1 MKIAKALK
9 VKNRLAGDI
18 RRLEQIV
25 SRENSRKAD
34 EFDRDKVIKY
44 LSELTDTR
52 EELILLKT
60 KIQRKTAPIAD
71 KLIRLAELKGEIE
84 FFQSL
89 NPTEGIIYSD
99 AGYGNPQ
106 KEVVYKAYYNRDA
119 IDESIV
125 IFQNEIA
132 ELQDEVDEYNATTDI
147 YS

>member
-9 VKNRLAGDI
+9 IKNRLAGEV
-18 RRLEQIV
+18 RRLEEIV
-25 SRENSRKAD
+25 RRENSRKVS
-34 EFDRDKVIKY
+34 EFNKDKVASK
-44 LSELTDTR
+44 LVELTDVR
-52 EELILLKT
+52 VELIQLKA

-89 NPTEGIIYSD
+89 DTKEGTFAENQYSNPVR
-99 AGYGNPQ
+99 
-106 KEVVYKAYYNRDA
+106 EVEFKAYYNRDA
-119 IDESIV
+119 IDDIV
-125 IFQNEIA
+125 VDLQNQIA

>member
-9 VKNRLAGDI
+9 VKNRLAGEV
-18 RRLEQIV
+18 RRLEEIV
-25 SRENSRKAD
+25 RRENSRKAS
-34 EFDRDKVIKY
+34 EFNKDKVASK
-44 LSELTDTR
+44 LEELTDVR
-52 EELILLKT
+52 VELIQLKA

-89 NPTEGIIYSD
+89 DTKEGTFAENQYSNPVR
-99 AGYGNPQ
+99 
-106 KEVVYKAYYNRDA
+106 EVEFKAYYNRDA
-119 IDESIV
+119 IDDIV
-125 IFQNEIA
+125 VNLQNQIA